1 MNVDGP
7 IEQQSKPSQLSH
19 PILCMGGGG
28 EVVLLLEI

>member
-1 MNVDGP
+1 MIVDGP

-19 PILCMGGGG
+19 PILCMGGG